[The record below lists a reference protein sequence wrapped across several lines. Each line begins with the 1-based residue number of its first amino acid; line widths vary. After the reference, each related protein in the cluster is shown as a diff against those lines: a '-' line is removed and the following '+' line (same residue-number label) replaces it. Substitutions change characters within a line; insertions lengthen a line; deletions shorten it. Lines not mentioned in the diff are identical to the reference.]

1 MHEDRTRYLT
11 GLLLP
16 LSDRH
21 LVLPNVAVAE
31 LIDYQSSAFDMDTP
45 PWFLGWVSWRER
57 QIPLLS
63 FESACGQKTMIGE
76 RARIVVLNALG
87 GRPELKFIALLVQG
101 IPRSHKLDSQLSYVD
116 VPLCGLEQA
125 AVQIG
130 EHVAKVPDLLALEE
144 LVIAAGLVQIITPTV
159 TIHR

>member
-1 MHEDRTRYLT
+1 MHDFHPRTSHLT

-16 LSDRH
+16 LADRH
-21 LVLPNVAVAE
+21 LILPNVAVAE
-31 LIDYQSSAFDMDTP
+31 LIDYQRSAFDMDTP

-63 FESACGQKTMIGE
+63 FESACGQKTVIGE

-87 GRPELKFIALLVQG
+87 GRPELRFIALLVQG
-101 IPRSHKLDSQLSYVD
+101 IPRSCKLDSQLSYVD

-125 AVQIG
+125 AVQVG
-130 EHVAKVPDLLALEE
+130 EHVAKVPDLLAMEE
-144 LVIAAGLVQIITPTV
+144 LVTAAGLVGI
-159 TIHR
+159 